1 MRLLAPGFAELA
13 LRAGQRGLCR
23 LQVAVRAFQLLA
35 GGFGGALRLGRAAG
49 VAFEL
54 LALLVEPREFLF
66 QSLRL
71 VLQAI
76 ALGTG
81 GGDGPLQLGFLAA
94 QAVDPFRGRLQF
106 LLRLPEPPLGFLLLG
121 QRRVAALLGLAL
133 LRPGAAFG
141 LGGGTAALLGFAALA
156 FGGFSLVVETGQ
168 RGFGIPDGA
177 GEAIAPAAGGFQFG
191 AVVGDFLA
199 QFPASSRSRIAAA
212 CPDSVSVRRRAR
224 SLASASRLRPSSAS
238 SRSRRLRSVPSV
250 PSASRCP
257 TRCACQLRRS
267 LASPITPNS
276 TVPKLPSASALAR
289 PSASCTRGQAGG
301 AADGGMGS

>member
-1 MRLLAPGFAELA
+1 M
-13 LRAGQRGLCR
+13 
-23 LQVAVRAFQLLA
+23 
-35 GGFGGALRLGRAAG
+35 
-49 VAFEL
+49 

-66 QSLRL
+66 QSLCL

-81 GGDGPLQLGFLAA
+81 GGDGPLQLGFLAM

-156 FGGFSLVVETGQ
+156 FGGFPLVVETGQ

-191 AVVGDFLA
+191 AVVGDLLTQLPGFLA
-199 QFPASSRSRIAAA
+199 QAGRGGLPGFGLGAQARQIAGECLAVAAQLGEFPFEAAA
-212 CPDSVSVRRRAR
+212 FGTERAERIEVPDA
-224 SLASASRLRPSSAS
+224 LRLPVA
-238 SRSRRLRSVPSV
+238 
-250 PSASRCP
+250 
-257 TRCACQLRRS
+257 
-267 LASPITPNS
+267 
-276 TVPKLPSASALAR
+276 ALAR
-289 PSASCTRGQAGG
+289 VADHAEQHAAEAAERERAGQSECQLHARPGRRRGRRG
-301 AADGGMGS
+301 DGLMARPVGCRR